1 MASLPKHLQSAAH
14 SAAAPNA
21 AGRCVSAS
29 QAKTHLLELLKDID
43 DKQETVIITKRGR
56 PIARLVPIEAQ
67 PTRDIFGFMK
77 GTGQIL
83 GDVVGPEP
91 DLWEAMSE

>member
-1 MASLPKHLQSAAH
+1 MASLPKQLLSTTQSAAVKRP
-14 SAAAPNA
+14 AD
-21 AGRCVSAS
+21 RCVSAS

-43 DKQETVIITKRGR
+43 DKREPVVITKRGR
-56 PIARLVPIEAQ
+56 PIARLVPIEIQ
-67 PTRDIFGFMK
+67 PSREIFGFMK

-91 DLWEAMSE
+91 DQWEAMAE